1 MPEEEANRRPQ
12 VLVPYPGPDP
22 DPDAL
27 DIFVYLRPETN
38 GVEVESTILSVIQKC
53 EEYREDIKLVY
64 MANIP
69 GGFITEQRIVE
80 RHYAVRLYYAV
91 HGGEA
96 FSDDMRRQFEDF
108 YGEPFDPR
116 QVLGAFEALRE
127 FEMRPED
134 LFSLWVEDSEI
145 TRIAGQVVKRV
156 RDRWVVN
163 YDMPALLHKNNSDT
177 DIAVMAF
184 RTRAGYP
191 QFFAL
196 ASQMKARLVE
206 RNLLN
211 SRMPIARAVHLSRSP
226 FEQLLD
232 ARDYLIDG
240 ATSDSLWRESS
251 FAHFLIDRGLHI
263 RHVQGL
269 IEHPIVRFD
278 FGVDAPLDQNLLDLC
293 EGFTYEDAWAIIN
306 RMVSQSTIPGQL
318 FYEL

>member
-1 MPEEEANRRPQ
+1 MPEEAKSRRPK
-12 VLVPYPGPDP
+12 VLVPYAGA
-22 DPDAL
+22 DPDADSL

-38 GVEVESTILSVIQKC
+38 GMAVESTILSVIQKC
-53 EEYREDIKLVY
+53 EQYRSDISLIY

-69 GGFITEQRIVE
+69 GGFIAENRIVE
-80 RHYAVRLYYAV
+80 RHYAVRLFYAV

-96 FSDDMRRQFEDF
+96 FSDDMQRQFEDF
-108 YGEPFDPR
+108 YDESFDPGR
-116 QVLGAFEALRE
+116 LLGAFEALRI
-127 FEMRPED
+127 FDMRPED
-134 LFSLWVEDSEI
+134 LFSLWVEDDEV

-163 YDMPALLHKNNSDT
+163 YDMPALLHKNNTDT

-196 ASQMKARLVE
+196 TSQMKRELVT

-211 SRMPIARAVHLSRSP
+211 SRTPIARAVHISRSP
-226 FEQLLD
+226 VEQLLD

-240 ATSDSLWRESS
+240 ASECSLWQESS
-251 FAHFLIDRGLHI
+251 FAHFLTGKGLDM
-263 RHVQGL
+263 RQVQGL
-269 IEHPIVRFD
+269 IEHPIVRFN

-293 EGFTYEDAWAIIN
+293 EGFTYEDTWAIIQ
-306 RMVSQSTIPGQL
+306 RMVSQSMIPGQL